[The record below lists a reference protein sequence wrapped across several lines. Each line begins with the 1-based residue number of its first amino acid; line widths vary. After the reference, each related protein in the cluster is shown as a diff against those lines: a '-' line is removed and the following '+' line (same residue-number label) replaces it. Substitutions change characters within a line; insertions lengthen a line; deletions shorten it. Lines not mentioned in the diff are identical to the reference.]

1 MKLHKM
7 NDEECIAKFLEF
19 LNERISLSSS
29 FLIDDKDNIT
39 HQVLNI
45 QCGEYVSVSEPEQLS
60 IPMRLATAEEQGA
73 TIN

>member
-7 NDEECIAKFLEF
+7 NDEECLTKFLEF
-19 LNERISLSSS
+19 LSERVSLSSS
-29 FLIDDKDNIT
+29 FLIDDNDNIT

-45 QCGEYVSVSEPEQLS
+45 KCGEYVSVSEPEQLS
-60 IPMRLATAEEQGA
+60 IPMRLTTAAEQGA